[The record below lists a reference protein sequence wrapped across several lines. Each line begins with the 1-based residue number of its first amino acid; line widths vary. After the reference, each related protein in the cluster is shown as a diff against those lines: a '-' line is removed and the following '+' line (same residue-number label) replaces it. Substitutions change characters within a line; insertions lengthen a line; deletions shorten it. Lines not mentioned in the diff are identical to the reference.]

1 MTKTLIRVLMSGGL
15 IDILVFSVFRV
26 SELQVEWTAH
36 PPAACR
42 SVTFMSA
49 SQQTS
54 GPGLIE
60 LVSPPSGAEL
70 KLHSHP
76 GRSASGFTTVQDLIP
91 VENTQKI
98 CSGTCQTPPPP
109 AHSTP
114 VITGEPLC
122 SCAPNPDQQSE
133 PASPV
138 VANSATCWWC
148 FHLCLSSSCGLRW
161 SSWESFQNTQC
172 ECTCGWK
179 LDATSPDY
187 SRLPWLQQPRSS
199 NKAAPPRLAC
209 FPQSVSDH
217 QAGQLSSEEQRSR
230 PKIPSDKKKQ
240 ADGIQA
246 VFNIKRLTDF
256 RNHTSKHDPSCLFL
270 FSGNLEPVS
279 PPDCQ
284 ICRSQYKLIAEL
296 RGFMCVSRVAPPR
309 SKTGDT
315 GGFHSVSCVP
325 AAVHSCAC
333 WQFKHPEETEEAVSE
348 KKEEEREV

>member
-1 MTKTLIRVLMSGGL
+1 MTKTLIRVLMWGGL
-15 IDILVFSVFRV
+15 IDIFVFSVFRV

-60 LVSPPSGAEL
+60 RVCLPPPTPLLPSGAEL

-76 GRSASGFTTVQDLIP
+76 GRSASGFTSVRDLIP

-138 VANSATCWWC
+138 VANSATC
-148 FHLCLSSSCGLRW
+148 
-161 SSWESFQNTQC
+161 
-172 ECTCGWK
+172 
-179 LDATSPDY
+179 
-187 SRLPWLQQPRSS
+187 
-199 NKAAPPRLAC
+199 
-209 FPQSVSDH
+209 
-217 QAGQLSSEEQRSR
+217 
-230 PKIPSDKKKQ
+230 
-240 ADGIQA
+240 
-246 VFNIKRLTDF
+246 
-256 RNHTSKHDPSCLFL
+256 
-270 FSGNLEPVS
+270 
-279 PPDCQ
+279 
-284 ICRSQYKLIAEL
+284 
-296 RGFMCVSRVAPPR
+296 
-309 SKTGDT
+309 
-315 GGFHSVSCVP
+315 
-325 AAVHSCAC
+325 
-333 WQFKHPEETEEAVSE
+333 
-348 KKEEEREV
+348 